1 MHSYLGEADT
11 MFEWMKKNIN
21 EEQDERPAKIIHKI
35 CVRRG
40 SDCYD
45 VGRHF
50 VLKLSIY
57 CHFKQR
63 VSVYLEMADQMSQ
76 RVVNSFDVVRQSP
89 FTS

>member
-21 EEQDERPAKIIHKI
+21 EERDERPAKIIHKI

-50 VLKLSIY
+50 VLKFSIY
-57 CHFKQR
+57 CHFKHDKAGIFEGFQFIWKR
-63 VSVYLEMADQMSQ
+63 RIRCGKE
-76 RVVNSFDVVRQSP
+76 
-89 FTS
+89 